1 MKKSDD
7 TGLIIFALVSGVH
20 IYLAME
26 HPVIFWAVFVP
37 LAVIAIIT
45 FVNSQSKFHSR
56 KAVEFSMRNKRN
68 LV

>member
-7 TGLIIFALVSGVH
+7 TGLIIFALVSGVP

-45 FVNSQSKFHSR
+45 FISWLK
-56 KAVEFSMRNKRN
+56 K
-68 LV
+68 